1 MARMIGAEM
10 FFETLIHEG
19 IDTVFGLP
27 GGYVL
32 KVYDVMPKYTD
43 RIKHVLARHEQG
55 ATHMADG
62 YARASG
68 KPGVVLCTSG
78 PAATNTV
85 TGIATAQMDSSPIV
99 VFTGQVPLPYLGSD
113 AFQEA
118 DHIGITRPCTKH
130 NYLVRRAIDLP
141 RAMKEAFYI
150 AGTGRPSP
158 VLVDM
163 PKDVLLGEDELVIPE
178 SVSLRGYK
186 PVKKG
191 HPGQIKRAVEMILE
205 AKRPLIFG
213 GGGLIWS
220 EATPELL
227 ELTHRLQ
234 IPVTSTLMGLGAYP
248 ADDPLYISMLG
259 MHGSYA
265 ANMAVHECDLV
276 ISIGARFDD
285 RATGGNFEKFAP
297 HAKII
302 HVDIDPSTI
311 DKNIVVHCPIVGDAK
326 EVLKQMLEMLPAK
339 VKTNRK
345 EWLGQIKEWEKKHP
359 MSYNQNGDKILTS
372 YVIDTLSNITKGEAV
387 IVSDVGQHQ
396 MWVAQYYKF
405 KHPRTHITSG
415 GLGTMGFG
423 FPAAM
428 GAKFARPDMQ
438 VISVCGDGSFQMNF
452 QELATAVENNMDIK
466 IILLNNRHHGMV
478 RQWQTMFFDGNYS
491 ASKFEVLP
499 DFVKLAESFGAKG
512 LRAQRPENL
521 EATLKEGLSTEG
533 VVLMEIIVDCE
544 ELVYPMIAPGGAMN
558 EMILGPENQVDMM
571 RGSADMA

>member
-19 IDTVFGLP
+19 IDVVFGIP

-32 KVYDVMPKYTD
+32 KVYDVMSRYED

-130 NYLVRRAIDLP
+130 NYLVRRAKDLP
-141 RAMKEAFYI
+141 QAMKEAFYI
-150 AGTGRPSP
+150 AKTGRPSP

-163 PKDVLLGEDELVIPE
+163 PKDVILGEDELFIPE
-178 SVSLRGYK
+178 KVSLRGYK
-186 PVKKG
+186 PVMKG
-191 HPGQIKRAVEMILE
+191 NIPQIKKAVKMILE

-213 GGGLIWS
+213 GGGIICS
-220 EATPELL
+220 NASKELKKFA
-227 ELTHRLQ
+227 HRLE
-234 IPVTSTLMGLGAYP
+234 IPVTSTLMGLGSYP
-248 ADDPLYISMLG
+248 ADDPLFISMLG

-265 ANMAVHECDLV
+265 ANMAVHASDLV

-297 HAKII
+297 DAKII
-302 HVDIDPSTI
+302 HIDIDPATI

-326 EVLKQMLEMLPAK
+326 TVLNQILELLPS
-339 VKTNRK
+339 
-345 EWLGQIKEWEKKHP
+345 QIKKDRKKWRAQIKKWEREHP
-359 MSYNQNGDKILTS
+359 ISYEQNGDKILTT
-372 YVIDTLSNITKGEAV
+372 YVVDTLSNITKGEAI

-396 MWVAQYYKF
+396 MWVAQFYKF
-405 KHPRTHITSG
+405 KYPRTHITSG

-423 FPAAM
+423 FPAAI
-428 GAKFARPDMQ
+428 GAKFACPDKQ
-438 VISVCGDGSFQMNF
+438 VICVCGDGSFQMNM
-452 QELATAVENNMDIK
+452 QELATAVENEMDLK
-466 IILLNNRHHGMV
+466 IILMNNRHHGMV

-491 ASKFEVLP
+491 ASYFKVLP
-499 DFVKLAESFGAKG
+499 DFVKLVESFGAKG
-512 LRAQRPENL
+512 LRADRPEDV

-533 VVLMEIIVDCE
+533 VVLMEMMVDCE

-558 EMILGPENQVDMM
+558 EMILGASDI
-571 RGSADMA
+571 A

>member
-1 MARMIGAEM
+1 MIGAEM

-19 IDTVFGLP
+19 IDVVFGLP

-32 KVYDVMPKYTD
+32 KVYDVMPKYSD
-43 RIKHVLARHEQG
+43 RIRHVLARHEQA

-85 TGIATAQMDSSPIV
+85 TGIATAQMDSSPVV

-130 NYLVRRAIDLP
+130 NYLVRRTKDLP
-141 RAMKEAFYI
+141 RAIKEAFYI
-150 AGTGRPSP
+150 ASTGRPSP

-163 PKDVLLGEDELVIPE
+163 PKDVLIGEDEFVIPGE
-178 SVSLRGYK
+178 INLRGYK
-186 PVKKG
+186 PPKKG
-191 HPGQIKRAVEMILE
+191 HPGQIKRAVDLILA

-213 GGGLIWS
+213 GGGLLWS
-220 EATPELL
+220 GASEELK
-227 ELTHRLQ
+227 ELVHRLQ
-234 IPVTSTLMGLGAYP
+234 IPVTLTLMGLGAFP
-248 ADDPLYISMLG
+248 ADDPLFISMLG

-265 ANMAVHECDLV
+265 ANMAVHDCDLV

-285 RATGGNFEKFAP
+285 RATGGNFAKFAP
-297 HAKII
+297 NAKII
-302 HVDIDPSTI
+302 HIDIDPATI

-339 VKTNRK
+339 VKTSRK
-345 EWLGQIKEWEKKHP
+345 EWMGQIKEWEKKHP
-359 MSYNQNGDKILTS
+359 LAYKQEGDKILTT
-372 YVIDTLSNITKGEAV
+372 YVIDTLSKITDGEAI

-396 MWVAQYYKF
+396 MWVAQWYRF
-405 KHPRTHITSG
+405 KYPRTWITSG

-428 GAKFARPDMQ
+428 GAKFARPDKM
-438 VISVCGDGSFQMNF
+438 VVCVCGDGSFQMNM
-452 QELATAVENNMDIK
+452 QELATAVENKMDIK
-466 IILLNNRHHGMV
+466 IILLNNGHHGMV
-478 RQWQTMFFDGNYS
+478 RQWQTMFYNGNYS
-491 ASKFEVLP
+491 ASKFDVLP
-499 DFVKLAESFGAKG
+499 DFVKLAESFGAIG
-512 LRAQRPENL
+512 LKARRPEDL
-521 EATLKEGLSTEG
+521 EATLREGLSTEG
-533 VVLMEIIVDCE
+533 VVLMEIFVDE
-544 ELVYPMIAPGGAMN
+544 NELVYPMIAPGGAMN
-558 EMILGPENQVDMM
+558 EMILGPEGVHLENMAEA
-571 RGSADMA
+571 ADMA

>member
-1 MARMIGAEM
+1 MIGAEM
-10 FFETLIHEG
+10 FFETLLHEG
-19 IDTVFGLP
+19 IDVVFGIP

-32 KVYDVMPKYTD
+32 KVYDVMSKYED
-43 RIKHVLARHEQG
+43 RLRHVLARHEQG

-130 NYLVRRAIDLP
+130 NYLVRKTADLP

-163 PKDVLLGEDELVIPE
+163 PKDVLLGEDELVIPD
-178 SVSLRGYK
+178 SVGLRGYK
-186 PVKKG
+186 PPTKG
-191 HPGQIKRAVEMILE
+191 HHGQIKRAVEMLLA
-205 AKRPLIFG
+205 AKKPLVFG

-220 EATPELL
+220 GATEELK
-227 ELTHRLQ
+227 ELAHRLQ
-234 IPVTSTLMGLGAYP
+234 IPVTLTLMGLGAYP
-248 ADDPLYISMLG
+248 SDDPLYISMLG

-276 ISIGARFDD
+276 VSIGARFDD
-285 RATGGNFEKFAP
+285 RATGGNFAKFAP
-297 HAKII
+297 NAKII
-302 HVDIDPSTI
+302 HIDIDPSTI

-326 EVLKQMLEMLPAK
+326 LVLRQMLDLLPAK
-339 VKTNRK
+339 VKNDRK
-345 EWLGQIKEWEKKHP
+345 EWSSQIKGWQKKHP
-359 MSYNQNGDKILTS
+359 YSYKQGDEKILTS
-372 YVIDTLSNITKGEAV
+372 YTIDTLSKITDGEAI

-396 MWVAQYYKF
+396 MWVAQWYKF
-405 KHPRTHITSG
+405 KRPRTHITSG

-428 GAKFARPDMQ
+428 GAKFAQPDKL
-438 VISVCGDGSFQMNF
+438 VVGVCGDGSFQMNL
-452 QELATAVENNMDIK
+452 QELATAVENRMDLK
-466 IILLNNRHHGMV
+466 ILLLNNGHHGMV

-491 ASKFEVLP
+491 ASKFGVLP
-499 DFVKLAESFGAKG
+499 DFVKLAESFGAVG
-512 LRAQRPENL
+512 LRASRPDDL
-521 EATLKEGLSTEG
+521 EPTLREGLSTPG
-533 VVLMEIIVDCE
+533 VVLMEIVVDYE

-558 EMILGPENQVDMM
+558 EMLLGPGAQLGNLADV
-571 RGSADMA
+571 ADMA

>member
-1 MARMIGAEM
+1 MIGAEM

-19 IDTVFGLP
+19 IDVVFGLP

-32 KVYDVMPKYTD
+32 KVYDVMPKYSD
-43 RIKHVLARHEQG
+43 RIRHVLARHEQA

-85 TGIATAQMDSSPIV
+85 TGIATAQMDSSPVV

-130 NYLVRRAIDLP
+130 NYLVRRTKDLP
-141 RAMKEAFYI
+141 RAIKEAFYI
-150 AGTGRPSP
+150 ASTGRPSP

-163 PKDVLLGEDELVIPE
+163 PKDVLIGEDEFVIPGE
-178 SVSLRGYK
+178 INLRGYK
-186 PVKKG
+186 PPKKG
-191 HPGQIKRAVEMILE
+191 HPGQIKRAVDLILA

-213 GGGLIWS
+213 GGGLLWS
-220 EATPELL
+220 GASEELK
-227 ELTHRLQ
+227 ELVHRLQ
-234 IPVTSTLMGLGAYP
+234 IPVTLTLMGLGAFP
-248 ADDPLYISMLG
+248 ADDPLFISMLG

-285 RATGGNFEKFAP
+285 RATGGNFAKFAP
-297 HAKII
+297 NAKII
-302 HVDIDPSTI
+302 HIDIDPATI

-339 VKTNRK
+339 VKTSRK
-345 EWLGQIKEWEKKHP
+345 EWMGQIKEWEKKHP
-359 MSYNQNGDKILTS
+359 LAYKQEGDKILTT
-372 YVIDTLSNITKGEAV
+372 YVIDTLSKITDGEAI

-396 MWVAQYYKF
+396 MWVAQWYRF
-405 KHPRTHITSG
+405 KYPRTWITSG

-428 GAKFARPDMQ
+428 GAKFARPDKM
-438 VISVCGDGSFQMNF
+438 VVCVCGDGSFQMNM
-452 QELATAVENNMDIK
+452 QELATAVENKMDIK
-466 IILLNNRHHGMV
+466 IILLNNGHHGMV
-478 RQWQTMFFDGNYS
+478 RQWQTMFYNGNYS
-491 ASKFEVLP
+491 ASKFDVLP
-499 DFVKLAESFGAKG
+499 DFVKLAESFGAIG
-512 LRAQRPENL
+512 LKARRPEDL
-521 EATLKEGLSTEG
+521 EATLREGLSTEG
-533 VVLMEIIVDCE
+533 VVLMEIFVDE
-544 ELVYPMIAPGGAMN
+544 NELVYPMIAPGGAMN
-558 EMILGPENQVDMM
+558 EMILGPEGVHLENMAEA
-571 RGSADMA
+571 ADMA

>member
-32 KVYDVMPKYTD
+32 KVYDVMPKYLD

-130 NYLVRRAIDLP
+130 NYLVRRTIDLP

-191 HPGQIKRAVEMILE
+191 HPGQIKRAVDMILE

-311 DKNIVVHCPIVGDAK
+311 DKNILVHCPIVGDAK

-405 KHPRTHITSG
+405 KYPRTHITSG

-478 RQWQTMFFDGNYS
+478 RQWQTMFFGGNYS

-512 LRAQRPENL
+512 LRAQRPEHL